1 MQTGNAVDI
10 KFCLPSCKIS
20 FFFVWVIMFTEY
32 QHEFLVSREKKLS
45 MNKYEWENVRG
56 VQPFP
61 FALICLS
68 QPRLS
73 HFLALIL
80 QFAPRISIAH

>member
-1 MQTGNAVDI
+1 
-10 KFCLPSCKIS
+10 
-20 FFFVWVIMFTEY
+20 
-32 QHEFLVSREKKLS
+32 

-80 QFAPRISIAH
+80 QFAPRIIALLIKIIWDSIFLKICIVLSTYFIK